1 MDLGIYPIAM
11 TSLIFGGGRP
21 EHIKATGYLTDTGV
35 DELASITIK
44 YPGKNMFPLCVRQS
58 SGAFIA
64 PILPESKQKHFKVQ
78 NSNCFMDHISIFT
91 HRALIFKSCTT

>member
-1 MDLGIYPIAM
+1 MLFTPGGGATLDFGIYPIAM

-58 SGAFIA
+58 SGAFITTLSI
-64 PILPESKQKHFKVQ
+64 PYYQ
-78 NSNCFMDHISIFT
+78 NLVM
-91 HRALIFKSCTT
+91 